1 MGIKHS
7 AKVTIDS
14 SGTENMNRNEVMM
27 EHGNYVAPIAENDEV
42 RIYSTKL
49 AKSTTEK
56 GDKKFAAYRVIHT
69 KLAQGDGRYIVRPK
83 NSLNAGAT
91 LAVRPLKSQSKRI
104 YYVVNKGPNVE
115 KWLKGDYDEVPNRY
129 DKMIRDA
136 TFEID
141 TRKSMYSDKKSGIVD
156 ESLDRSVE
164 DEIEP
169 KTGKSGLD
177 ETTEMDDKYTPR
189 LVHANSLPQQT
200 LETSPRVR
208 PRYYTNKGKIE

>member
-14 SGTENMNRNEVMM
+14 SGTENVNRNEVMM
-27 EHGNYVAPIAENDEV
+27 EHGKYIAPIAENDEV

-49 AKSTTEK
+49 EKPTTEK
-56 GDKKFAAYRVIHT
+56 GDKKFVAYRVINT

-91 LAVRPLKSQSKRI
+91 LTVRPLKNQSNKI
-104 YYVVNKGPNVE
+104 YYVVNKGSNVD

-129 DKMIRDA
+129 DKIIREA
-136 TFEID
+136 TFEIN
-141 TRKSMYSDKKSGIVD
+141 TRKSMYSDKKADIAD
-156 ESLDRSVE
+156 ESLDRSIGN
-164 DEIEP
+164 EIEP

-177 ETTEMDDKYTPR
+177 ETNEWDDKFTAR
-189 LVHANSLPQQT
+189 LVHASSLPQQT